1 MKILRYSVLIACI
14 GICQLATQQ
23 VMSQQP
29 TLKQSVADL
38 KKAFHPDKAF
48 IMPFKDT
55 TNDDL
60 KAFLF
65 SVQSTKGVTGA
76 TLALKDGKAVITVN
90 TKNSL
95 LNIWNNMEA
104 EIHNRYTIT
113 DRTADGFIIADSYQT
128 KK

>member
-1 MKILRYSVLIACI
+1 MKILRGIMLFTFISVS
-14 GICQLATQQ
+14 QLAAPRVLAQQ
-23 VMSQQP
+23 Q
-29 TLKQSVADL
+29 TLKQSMADL

-65 SVQSTKGVTGA
+65 SVQGTKGVTGA
-76 TLALKDGKAVITVN
+76 TLSLKDGKAVITVI

-95 LNIWNNMEA
+95 LSVWNNMET
-104 EIHNRYTIT
+104 EMHNRYKVI
-113 DRTADGFIIADSYQT
+113 DRTPEGFIIADSYQS
-128 KK
+128 K

>member
-1 MKILRYSVLIACI
+1 MKILHGTMWFACI
-14 GICQLATQQ
+14 CICQFTAYTALAQQ
-23 VMSQQP
+23 SN
-29 TLKQSVADL
+29 LKQSMADL

-65 SVQSTKGVTGA
+65 SVQGTKGVTGA
-76 TLALKDGKAVITVN
+76 TLSLKNGKAVITVI

-95 LNIWNNMEA
+95 LNVWNNMEA
-104 EIHNRYTIT
+104 EIHNRYKVT
-113 DRTADGFIIADSYQT
+113 DRTPDGFIIADSYQS
-128 KK
+128 K

>member
-1 MKILRYSVLIACI
+1 MKIPRGIMWFACI
-14 GICQLATQQ
+14 YICQFTAQQ

-29 TLKQSVADL
+29 TLKQSMADL
-38 KKAFHPDKAF
+38 KKALHPDKAF

-55 TNDDL
+55 TNEDL
-60 KAFLF
+60 KAFLY

-76 TLALKDGKAVITVN
+76 TLSLKGGKAIITVN

-95 LNIWNNMEA
+95 VSVWNNMEA
-104 EIHNRYTIT
+104 EIHNRYKVT
-113 DRTADGFIIADSYQT
+113 DRTPDGFIVQDSYQT

>member
-1 MKILRYSVLIACI
+1 MKILHGIIGLACI
-14 GICQLATQQ
+14 CICQLVAQQ
-23 VMSQQP
+23 VMGQQP
-29 TLKQSVADL
+29 TLKQSMADL

-65 SVQSTKGVTGA
+65 SVQGTKGVTGA
-76 TLALKDGKAVITVN
+76 ALSLKGGKAVITVN

-95 LNIWNNMEA
+95 LSVWNNMEA
-104 EIHNRYTIT
+104 EIHNRYKVT
-113 DRTADGFIIADSYQT
+113 DRTPDGFIIADSYQS
-128 KK
+128 K

>member
-1 MKILRYSVLIACI
+1 MKILRGTMCFVCI
-14 GICQLATQQ
+14 CICQFTAYTALA
-23 VMSQQP
+23 QQP
-29 TLKQSVADL
+29 SLKQSLADL

-65 SVQSTKGVTGA
+65 SVQGTKGVTGT
-76 TLALKDGKAVITVN
+76 TLSLKNGKAVITVI

-95 LNIWNNMEA
+95 LNVWNNMEA
-104 EIHNRYTIT
+104 EIHNRYKVT
-113 DRTADGFIIADSYQT
+113 DHTPDGFIIADSYQS
-128 KK
+128 K

>member
-1 MKILRYSVLIACI
+1 MKRLRGIMWFVCICTCQLIAQR
-14 GICQLATQQ
+14 GI
-23 VMSQQP
+23 SQQP
-29 TLKQSVADL
+29 GLKQSMTDL

-60 KAFLF
+60 KAFLY
-65 SVQSTKGVTGA
+65 SVQTTKGVTGA
-76 TLALKDGKAVITVN
+76 TLSLKNGKAVITVN

-95 LNIWNNMEA
+95 VNVWNNMEA
-104 EIHNRYTIT
+104 EIHNRYRVT
-113 DRTADGFIIADSYQT
+113 DRTPDGFIVEDSYQT